1 MRNVSELFKNIQNEL
16 IRPQMRLFFE
26 VGSDLASVAY
36 IGGSSDTPA
45 LDFDDSVAPIVLPKV
60 CTNENFYA
68 IVGDNVG
75 VDNPNRICAPD
86 DVSET
91 PNVSVPMG
99 VTREVL
105 SEIDSVVIGSNVNY
119 YENFIGIPPTGAT
132 ICFVG
137 GVVPDKIVV
146 ERYDGGTDT
155 WEVEQTILNPDGEH
169 LIEFI
174 PADDEYIGSFRRF
187 RISHEF
193 ITTRYQVSW
202 VKTHYVESAH
212 GNSAPVVFEN
222 NLISSVNIDMETDL
236 TSQTLPSCEMTVECL
251 DVDEI
256 YTPESDYWKTI
267 FTDGVP
273 CYFKCGYETDS
284 NDVEYVPLFY
294 GKLTQAPDYD
304 AGKLTF
310 RVKVDLNDV
319 WRSDFESIPHS
330 GMNTGDGVVSDT
342 FSNLISDLQLFDSY
356 NVFHGA
362 SDEADSLCNY
372 YGEMDAD
379 HARQLVA
386 NALGCFI
393 VPGINVV
400 DLHNTNDIQYKTYE
414 DYLTRYEQVQ
424 NTLESQPKVGK
435 IDISRYEY
443 TLSADYQDIQ
453 TAQQVECLANDY
465 VDCDYIVPFYAIG
478 KFTVTNYNK
487 TNSQATVTV
496 DGAVGTGIT
505 EFIDDNG
512 YALVTLRFHS
522 NKLTKIR
529 PTVRFYQVETAQYHE
544 IEYAEG
550 ETGEVYENNNEL
562 ITNGYV
568 ADKAKRVARIMS
580 DMPNKYEVDVIQ
592 NYQYEL
598 GDVIRLETQKGV
610 YKTCAITGLKYSF
623 PGSNGHVTCR
633 MIFSMLNCTSAVF
646 NPKGVVF
653 YNSGYLGEEVTTILT
668 TDKNC
673 IVVGIMRNVVGGSQS
688 PLYVG
693 QHLLY
698 ILGAVTVHRTF
709 GAYDFD
715 TNVTHYFTDLNG
727 HEWGYFMIV
736 CNPDEPIT
744 TTVPIVELP
753 EYDDTE
759 TGGVDAFALTNLI
772 RTIYSEQ
779 DMTAP
784 VDYTCTTHEVTPPT
798 P

>member
-1 MRNVSELFKNIQNEL
+1 MRTVSELFKDIQNEL

-26 VGSDLASVAY
+26 VGSNLANVAY
-36 IGGSSDTPA
+36 IGGLNPT
-45 LDFDDSVAPIVLPKV
+45 LDFDDTVAPIVFPKV

-68 IVGDNVG
+68 IVGDDVSVDVG

-86 DVSET
+86 DPTET
-91 PNVSVPMG
+91 PNVSVPFG
-99 VTREVL
+99 ITQVTPANTG
-105 SEIDSVVIGSNVNY
+105 VVIGNTTEY
-119 YENFIGIPPTGAT
+119 YENFIGIPPEGAT
-132 ICFVG
+132 IFFLG
-137 GVVPDKIVV
+137 GHIPDTIIV
-146 ERYDGGTDT
+146 EKYDGDN
-155 WEVEQTILNPDGEH
+155 WVVEQTILNPDYER
-169 LIEFI
+169 LIEYI
-174 PADDEYIGSFRRF
+174 PAEGTDMGSFRRF
-187 RISHEF
+187 RVSNERASGRF
-193 ITTRYQVSW
+193 QVSW
-202 VKTHYVESAH
+202 VKNHYTESYYE
-212 GNSAPVVFEN
+212 NSAPVVFEN

-236 TSQTLPSCEMTVECL
+236 TSQTLPSYEMTVECL

-284 NDVEYVPLFY
+284 NDVEYVPLFF

-310 RVKVDLNDV
+310 RAKVDLNDV
-319 WRSDFESIPHS
+319 WRSDFKSIPHS

-356 NVFHGA
+356 DVFHGA

-400 DLHNTNDIQYKTYE
+400 DLHNTNDIQYKSYE

-424 NTLESQPKVGK
+424 NTLESQPRVGK

-496 DGAVGTGIT
+496 DGAVGTGIA
-505 EFIDDNG
+505 ELIDDNG

-550 ETGEVYENNNEL
+550 ETGEVYENSNEL

-568 ADKAKRVARIMS
+568 ANKAKRVARIMS

-610 YKTCAITGLKYSF
+610 YKTCAITGLQYSF
-623 PGSNGHVTCR
+623 PGSSGRVSCR
-633 MIFSMLNCTSAVF
+633 KIFSLLDSPEAVPDAKGLTINVAKEGYTWNLTVLSTSES
-646 NPKGVVF
+646 GVVV
-653 YNSGYLGEEVTTILT
+653 GKLKP
-668 TDKNC
+668 TDMM
-673 IVVGIMRNVVGGSQS
+673 GFF
-688 PLYVG
+688 LYV
-693 QHLLY
+693 
-698 ILGAVTVHRTF
+698 LGAESCDVD
-709 GAYDFD
+709 GD
-715 TNVTHYFTDLNG
+715 TDYPHGDLEDLNG
-727 HEWGYFMIV
+727 HHWSINAFHFFY
-736 CNPDEPIT
+736 DDLTIT
-744 TTVPIVELP
+744 TTAPIIDLP
-753 EYDDTE
+753 DFE
-759 TGGVDAFALTNLI
+759 GGLTISYEAFGAIEMVKAL
-772 RTIYSEQ
+772 YASQ
-779 DMTAP
+779 GMTAP
-784 VDYTCTTHEVTPPT
+784 VDYSCVYSVIA
-798 P
+798 